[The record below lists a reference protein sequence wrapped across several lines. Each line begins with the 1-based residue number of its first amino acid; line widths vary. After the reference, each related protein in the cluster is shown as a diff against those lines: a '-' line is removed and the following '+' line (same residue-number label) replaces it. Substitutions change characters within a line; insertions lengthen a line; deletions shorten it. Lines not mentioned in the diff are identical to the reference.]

1 MISSLAGMAILVLA
15 QQASSPAPPPG
26 GVAVELSGGSAGI
39 GFDDLQFSAR
49 LGRVL
54 APGGRTGRLF
64 LVDPKTLAVSFIEGF
79 SPSET
84 FGGGHGEGIT
94 SVTEGE
100 DRLFLTD
107 RTAGTLLV
115 VDPSSR
121 KITARAKLAASPDYV
136 RYVAP
141 TREVW
146 VTEPDADQ
154 IEVFRLGASVDDPP
168 AHAALIPTKNG
179 PESLV
184 VDVTRGRAY
193 THLWEAETL
202 AIDLKTRTV
211 AARWKNHCEGSRGI
225 ALDEPRGYLFAAC
238 SEGRAVV
245 LDAGHDGKILGDL
258 KTEAAGVDIVD
269 YDRALRHLY
278 LPGAKSANTVFL
290 AVGEDGSLT
299 RLGAVPSP
307 AGGHCGVSDQAGR
320 VYVCDPKAG
329 RLLAIPDRWAP
340 ASRR

>member
-1 MISSLAGMAILVLA
+1 MICALIGPAILVLA
-15 QQASSPAPPPG
+15 LQASSPAPPPG
-26 GVAVELSGGSAGI
+26 GVAVELPGGSAGI
-39 GFDDLQFSAR
+39 GFDDLQFSSR

-79 SPSET
+79 SPSQT

-94 SVTEGE
+94 SVSEGE
-100 DRLFLTD
+100 NRLFVTD
-107 RTAGTLLV
+107 RTARALLV
-115 VDPSSR
+115 VDPASR
-121 KITARAKLAASPDYV
+121 RISARAKLAASPDYV

-154 IEVFRLGASVDDPP
+154 IEVFRLAASVDEPP
-168 AHAALIPTKNG
+168 AHAALIPIRNG

-184 VDVTRGRAY
+184 IDATRGRAY

-202 AIDLKTRTV
+202 AIDLKSRSV
-211 AARWKNHCEGSRGI
+211 AARWKNRCEGSRGI
-225 ALDEPRGYLFAAC
+225 ALDEPKGFLFAGC

-258 KTEAAGVDIVD
+258 KTEAAGVDIID

-278 LPGAKSANTVFL
+278 LPGAKSASTVFL
-290 AVGEDGSLT
+290 AVGEDGSLR
-299 RLGAVPSP
+299 RLRAVPSP
-307 AGGHCGVSDQAGR
+307 AGAHCVVSDQAGR

-329 RLLAIPDRWAP
+329 RLLAVPDR
-340 ASRR
+340 

>member
-1 MISSLAGMAILVLA
+1 MSTGTIPRS
-15 QQASSPAPPPG
+15 AS
-26 GVAVELSGGSAGI
+26 
-39 GFDDLQFSAR
+39 
-49 LGRVL
+49 
-54 APGGRTGRLF
+54 
-64 LVDPKTLAVSFIEGF
+64 

-84 FGGGHGEGIT
+84 FGGGHGEGVT
-94 SVTEGE
+94 SVTEGG

-107 RTAGTLLV
+107 RTSKMLLV
-115 VDPSSR
+115 VDPTTR
-121 KITARAKLAASPDYV
+121 TITARARLAASPDYV

-154 IEVFRLGASVDDPP
+154 IEIFRIGANVDAPP
-168 AHAALIPTKNG
+168 EHAALVPTKNG

-184 VDVTRGRAY
+184 VDAMRGRAY
-193 THLWEAETL
+193 THLWEATTL

-225 ALDEPRGYLFAAC
+225 ALDEAKGFLFAGC

-245 LDAGHDGKILGDL
+245 LDAGHDGKILGDV
-258 KTEAAGVDIVD
+258 KTEAAGVDIID
-269 YDRALRHLY
+269 YDRSLRHLY

-299 RLGAVPSP
+299 RLGAAASP
-307 AGGHCGVSDQAGR
+307 AGGHCAVSDQAGR

-329 RLLAIPDRWAP
+329 RLLAIPDHFSAHP
-340 ASRR
+340 KP